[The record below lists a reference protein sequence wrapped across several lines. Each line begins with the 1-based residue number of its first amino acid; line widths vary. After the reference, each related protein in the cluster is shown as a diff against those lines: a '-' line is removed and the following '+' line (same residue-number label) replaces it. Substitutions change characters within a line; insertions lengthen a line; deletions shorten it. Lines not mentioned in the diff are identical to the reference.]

1 MFSMKLEEKTY
12 NAMHCQEFPLL
23 IVPYETLYRK
33 YRLGQRII
41 DKEVSG
47 INKFIKET
55 DSGMNYNL
63 NGLYGKPVYNFMNRS
78 LQLSISES

>member
-1 MFSMKLEEKTY
+1 MKLEEKTY

-55 DSGMNYNL
+55 DSGIDFNL
-63 NGLYGKPVYNFMNRS
+63 LRVVGFINRDNQFHS
-78 LQLSISES
+78 

>member
-1 MFSMKLEEKTY
+1 MKLEEKTY

-47 INKFIKET
+47 INKYIKET
-55 DSGMNYNL
+55 DSGIDFNL
-63 NGLYGKPVYNFMNRS
+63 LRVA
-78 LQLSISES
+78 E

>member
-1 MFSMKLEEKTY
+1 MKLEEKTY

-55 DSGMNYNL
+55 DSGIGY
-63 NGLYGKPVYNFMNRS
+63 
-78 LQLSISES
+78 

>member
-55 DSGMNYNL
+55 DSGMDYSFYDHL
-63 NGLYGKPVYNFMNRS
+63 GKPA
-78 LQLSISES
+78 SI

>member
-1 MFSMKLEEKTY
+1 MKLEEKTY

-55 DSGMNYNL
+55 DSGIDFNL
-63 NGLYGKPVYNFMNRS
+63 LRVVGFINRDHQFHS
-78 LQLSISES
+78 WYIDDSFIVK

>member
-1 MFSMKLEEKTY
+1 MKLEEKTY

-55 DSGMNYNL
+55 DSGIDFNFLRVSYYLLANFANFGINL
-63 NGLYGKPVYNFMNRS
+63 VLG
-78 LQLSISES
+78 